1 MKSSTRRRLRT
12 LRKTMLPTPE
22 PDMSAWTSMEQ
33 LTWAVERFGL
43 DELNRQ
49 AHDPDRPPSLP
60 EEWDASDA
68 RDAAILARR
77 AAADAAERLEHWPR
91 SVAAQQ
97 AVRETREALEKAEK
111 EYAEAMRIA
120 EEARRRPPPP
130 TPVEEKPADAAEAS
144 PEAATIDQ
152 PAAPPTPEPQPPP
165 EPKPERQ
172 WWEERARWRL
182 RGPQDYD
189 WDDEVKLNEC
199 IHEYDPLTYDD
210 RD

>member
-91 SVAAQQ
+91 SAAAQQ
-97 AVRETREALEKAEK
+97 AVRETREALEKTEK
-111 EYAEAMRIA
+111 EYAEAMRLA